1 MQPSREGRPVS
12 DTQIRDSLKFDEMDS
27 VLTTY
32 HDQITASLAQLK
44 AKTAK
49 HKSDHRGMSP
59 RQLNKLET
67 EIQELQERTQ
77 RLQDE
82 MHQII
87 DNMAF
92 LSKILQG
99 LRSGLPV
106 QFDQE
111 QRTFL
116 QRLVAGK
123 ASQVFGALDQ
133 IDINIDEVELQ
144 AEVQQ

>member
-1 MQPSREGRPVS
+1 
-12 DTQIRDSLKFDEMDS
+12 MDS
-27 VLTTY
+27 VLTSY
-32 HDQITASLAQLK
+32 HDQITASLALLKDKRAELK
-44 AKTAK
+44 AG
-49 HKSDHRGMSP
+49 HMSMNP
-59 RQLNKLET
+59 EQLALLET
-67 EIQELQERTQ
+67 EIKDLEERTHRLQE
-77 RLQDE
+77 E

-92 LSKILQG
+92 LSKILQS

-106 QFDQE
+106 QFVEE

-133 IDINIDEVELQ
+133 IDINIDELELQ
-144 AEVQQ
+144 AEVGQQAKESEVTLQE